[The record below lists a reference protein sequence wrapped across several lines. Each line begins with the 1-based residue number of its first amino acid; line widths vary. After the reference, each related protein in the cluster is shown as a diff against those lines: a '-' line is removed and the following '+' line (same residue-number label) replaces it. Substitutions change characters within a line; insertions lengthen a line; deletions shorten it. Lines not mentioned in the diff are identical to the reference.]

1 MKKKAVSLL
10 LAFVLTL
17 GLAVPA
23 LAAGQDERTV
33 TLSERGKK

>member
-10 LAFVLTL
+10 LVLALAL
-17 GLAVPA
+17 GLALPA